1 MSGTQIYIVQGLAL
15 TNTSLATN
23 ENPVQGIL
31 VQDVLQGGF
40 QGLEVVV
47 RKLRQDGMFLSR
59 LDRDVIRRL
68 VARLAAENR
77 GTATDDDFLAVQDEF
92 QVLILRTEFRLR
104 EQPVHPGRFCVHQG
118 V

>member
-47 RKLRQDGMFLSR
+47 RKVRHEGWMECGGWFFSSLSR
-59 LDRDVIRRL
+59 LFSIAGKQSKKSANQR
-68 VARLAAENR
+68 
-77 GTATDDDFLAVQDEF
+77 
-92 QVLILRTEFRLR
+92 
-104 EQPVHPGRFCVHQG
+104 
-118 V
+118 